1 MHTFSKASMQ
11 EEEHAAKLTQM
22 FPNLIKINM
31 CKTTKYAPQTVEI
44 YVLSCYPREGKVLH
58 YNGQKAAYWK
68 IGRGS
73 SAILDA
79 FTS

>member
-1 MHTFSKASMQ
+1 
-11 EEEHAAKLTQM
+11 
-22 FPNLIKINM
+22 
-31 CKTTKYAPQTVEI
+31 
-44 YVLSCYPREGKVLH
+44 VLH